1 MAATTTLFLSL
12 FLLFLARAQ
21 SQTRPTPAAP
31 PPASDF
37 CNRIFLSYTYT
48 GGSPTTP
55 KDDPG
60 GSSSHQRSEVGLVL
74 GYMIE
79 GADLLSI
86 RHLLLIQVLY
96 QNVAL
101 KLKEAILYGVSLE
114 DIKKERFNEVE
125 QESEKLAQKFE
136 ENILDATK
144 NYEKVVMDKKEIEG
158 LPFTTLALAA
168 ETAISKGYDNVTA
181 DAGPWIITL
190 DGPIYRSV
198 MQHAHNRSLREDIYR
213 AYVSRAS
220 EGPLNKTP
228 IIERILELRLEKAKL
243 LGHVNYAEFS
253 FEAKMATLDKARDL
267 IEKLHNASWCPAIK
281 EELRDYAREQGA
293 NEANNLNQWDI
304 NFWSERLRESKYDLN
319 EIGSNPDS
327 DGRLSVQRVALL
339 SSHDS
344 EVWQMEWDMSG
355 MTLASTGSDGV
366 VRLWQSNV
374 NGEWHEQAILTPTS

>member
-37 CNRIFLSYTYT
+37 CNGIFLSYTYT

-86 RHLLLIQVLY
+86 RHLLLIQGLY

-114 DIKKERFNEVE
+114 DIKKELFNEVE

-144 NYEKVVMDKKEIEG
+144 NYEKVVVDKKEIEG

-168 ETAISKGYDNVTA
+168 ETAISK
-181 DAGPWIITL
+181 
-190 DGPIYRSV
+190 
-198 MQHAHNRSLREDIYR
+198 HAHNRSLREDIYR

-220 EGPLNKTP
+220 EGPLNNTP

-281 EELRDYAREQGA
+281 ELRDYAREQGA

-319 EIGSNPDS
+319 EALRTDCCCYSKRNIDLTDRIKP
-327 DGRLSVQRVALL
+327 RL
-339 SSHDS
+339 
-344 EVWQMEWDMSG
+344 
-355 MTLASTGSDGV
+355 
-366 VRLWQSNV
+366 
-374 NGEWHEQAILTPTS
+374 

>member
-37 CNRIFLSYTYT
+37 CNGIFLSYTYT

-60 GSSSHQRSEVGLVL
+60 GSSSHQRSEVGL
-74 GYMIE
+74 YMIE

-114 DIKKERFNEVE
+114 DIKKELFNEVE

-144 NYEKVVMDKKEIEG
+144 NYEKVVVDKKEIEG

-168 ETAISKGYDNVTA
+168 ETAISKGYDNVN
-181 DAGPWIITL
+181 AGPWIITL

-220 EGPLNKTP
+220 EGPLNNTP

-281 EELRDYAREQGA
+281 VKNEEELRDYAREQGA

-319 EIGSNPDS
+319 EKRPYELI
-327 DGRLSVQRVALL
+327 VVATQKGI
-339 SSHDS
+339 S
-344 EVWQMEWDMSG
+344 
-355 MTLASTGSDGV
+355 
-366 VRLWQSNV
+366 
-374 NGEWHEQAILTPTS
+374 I

>member
-37 CNRIFLSYTYT
+37 CNGIFLSYTYT

-60 GSSSHQRSEVGLVL
+60 GSSSHQRSEVGL
-74 GYMIE
+74 
-79 GADLLSI
+79 
-86 RHLLLIQVLY
+86 Y

-114 DIKKERFNEVE
+114 DIKKELFNEVE

-144 NYEKVVMDKKEIEG
+144 NYEKVVVDKKEIEG

-168 ETAISKGYDNVTA
+168 ETAISKGYDNVN
-181 DAGPWIITL
+181 AGPWIITL

-198 MQHAHNRSLREDIYR
+198 MQHAHNRSLREDIYC

-220 EGPLNKTP
+220 EGPLNNTP

-243 LGHVNYAEFS
+243 LGHVNYAE
-253 FEAKMATLDKARDL
+253 L
-267 IEKLHNASWCPAIK
+267 
-281 EELRDYAREQGA
+281 
-293 NEANNLNQWDI
+293 
-304 NFWSERLRESKYDLN
+304 
-319 EIGSNPDS
+319 
-327 DGRLSVQRVALL
+327 
-339 SSHDS
+339 
-344 EVWQMEWDMSG
+344 
-355 MTLASTGSDGV
+355 
-366 VRLWQSNV
+366 
-374 NGEWHEQAILTPTS
+374 